1 MTTPGQEGTA
11 RHTDAGP
18 SSTTAPGTATS
29 GDNPSTAPDHTA
41 RTGGADSTTAPGP
54 EAGDDASATA
64 PSAEV
69 GGNIAHTA
77 PSADSGGENAPA
89 AGADMADDNAPT
101 SPGADSGSEDGI
113 VARARVV
120 LVGPPGSGKSTIGRK
135 LARELGVELF
145 DTDAGIEAE
154 TGRSIPEIFAEDGEP
169 EFRRIEEQV
178 VRRAVLEH
186 EGVVSLGGGS
196 VLSARTREVLRGATV
211 VYLEISVG
219 EGLRRTGSSNA
230 RPLLNGADPA
240 AKYRELMKQRR
251 PLYKEVATVRV
262 RTDGRSPGR
271 VVRMILARL
280 GLESVRTDIVR
291 TADATKPTPPSPSTP
306 GSGSNRSKARR
317 RSRARAAAARRG
329 ETLAAPA
336 AQTENDGTASAA
348 ARSAPGRSAS
358 GETPPAGEGR
368 RSRRNR
374 SRRHGSRS
382 RAVGSATDSTR
393 TGEPTAD
400 TAAPA
405 DEARAENLAAEN
417 PKTAR
422 TNRRGRKSQPTTRS
436 ATAQGSPAGTDDS
449 PTVTGRRSGGKE
461 SSGNRRRGAR
471 GRRGGANQAGGR
483 RSSATDPGTE
493 APAGPTDQRG
503 VQPPAD
509 RGPGEP
515 TPGSWRARPRRRATR
530 RMTNDPRES
539 EQRT

>member
-1 MTTPGQEGTA
+1 
-11 RHTDAGP
+11 
-18 SSTTAPGTATS
+18 
-29 GDNPSTAPDHTA
+29 
-41 RTGGADSTTAPGP
+41 
-54 EAGDDASATA
+54 
-64 PSAEV
+64 
-69 GGNIAHTA
+69 
-77 PSADSGGENAPA
+77 
-89 AGADMADDNAPT
+89 MADDNVPAQPGADTGGDNAPT
-101 SPGADSGSEDGI
+101 QPGADTGGDNAPTQPGADTGGDNAPTQPGADTGGDNAPTQPGADSDGEARI

-251 PLYKEVATVRV
+251 PLYREVATVRV

-291 TADATKPTPPSPSTP
+291 TADTTKSTPPSPSTP

-329 ETLAAPA
+329 EILPAPT
-336 AQTENDGTASAA
+336 AQADNDGTTSAA
-348 ARSAPGRSAS
+348 ARPAPGRSAS
-358 GETPPAGEGR
+358 GETPPGEGR

-374 SRRHGSRS
+374 LRRRGSRS
-382 RAVGSATDSTR
+382 RAGSATDSTR
-393 TGEPTAD
+393 TGEPTA
-400 TAAPA
+400 AAASPA
-405 DEARAENLAAEN
+405 DEARAETSAGPTEN
-417 PKTAR
+417 AR
-422 TNRRGRKSQPTTRS
+422 TTRPNRRGRKSQPSTRS
-436 ATAQGSPAGTDDS
+436 GTAQGSPADSADDS
-449 PTVTGRRSGGKE
+449 PTAGGRRSGAAE
-461 SSGNRRRGAR
+461 STGNRSRRGSR
-471 GRRGGANQAGGR
+471 GRRGSAKQAAGGH
-483 RSSATDPGTE
+483 RSSATDPGAET
-493 APAGPTDQRG
+493 PAGPTDQR
-503 VQPPAD
+503 VAQQPAD

-515 TPGSWRARPRRRATR
+515 APGSWRARPRRRATR